1 MARRTESLRECRPT
15 RHCSRQAAPI
25 SGASAGM
32 NLAPCYCGST
42 NVFSV
47 TTCRQFG
54 QCAVAVSR
62 KSTLPSRP
70 VTSPRIQSKG
80 ISESSGWQCSQD
92 SIWLWAWR
100 TWAGSSPHF
109 SPITDE
115 GRFRVKE
122 WVAGESWTLGWTMR
136 RNSWVSTAMRTTISG
151 SKRRDLTC
159 GDRPRPEPKE
169 EVVFPAI
176 DQAYRQ
182 QRRGSACRFRRMSA
196 KISA

>member
-1 MARRTESLRECRPT
+1 MKTA
-15 RHCSRQAAPI
+15 
-25 SGASAGM
+25 
-32 NLAPCYCGST
+32 
-42 NVFSV
+42 
-47 TTCRQFG
+47 
-54 QCAVAVSR
+54 
-62 KSTLPSRP
+62 
-70 VTSPRIQSKG
+70 
-80 ISESSGWQCSQD
+80 
-92 SIWLWAWR
+92 
-100 TWAGSSPHF
+100 SPHF

>member
-1 MARRTESLRECRPT
+1 MPFRRARSETGKGLASMAVYDRQVRTVDN
-15 RHCSRQAAPI
+15 AADVGGP
-25 SGASAGM
+25 
-32 NLAPCYCGST
+32 YQ
-42 NVFSV
+42 
-47 TTCRQFG
+47 R
-54 QCAVAVSR
+54 
-62 KSTLPSRP
+62 
-70 VTSPRIQSKG
+70 
-80 ISESSGWQCSQD
+80 
-92 SIWLWAWR
+92 
-100 TWAGSSPHF
+100 SSPHF